1 MRAGDLV
8 REGRRRAHLTQG
20 ELARRV
26 GTTQSAIARLERRR
40 TEPSLRRTNE
50 LLRAC
55 GVDLDVRLLAVDD
68 SDWSVAHA
76 NLALDINARVRQ
88 HQAALRF
95 AQAGRAALELH
106 ARA

>member
-26 GTTQSAIARLERRR
+26 GTTQSAIARLERRG

-55 GVDLDVRLLAVDD
+55 GMDLDVRLLTLDD
-68 SDWSVAHA
+68 SDWSVARA
-76 NLALDINARVRQ
+76 NLALDIDARVRQ

-95 AQAGRAALELH
+95 ARAGRAAMERYG
-106 ARA
+106 RA